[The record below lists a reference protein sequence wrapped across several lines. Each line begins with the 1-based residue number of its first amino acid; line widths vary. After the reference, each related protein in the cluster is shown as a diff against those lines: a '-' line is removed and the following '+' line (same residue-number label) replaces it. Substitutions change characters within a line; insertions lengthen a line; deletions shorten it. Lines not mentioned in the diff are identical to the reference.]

1 MTTET
6 SLRPWWGTF
15 SLDVGGAHHYTVGP
29 LHLWIERRV
38 GEVRTSWWSGDD
50 PLASDLVLSDA
61 GDVPDIPDEPGMV
74 VQRFSLPGGPAE
86 FSVGPMLADR
96 DVVVSPEELISIL
109 PGRRVTLYISSPLWF
124 RVALEADTRVPLVEA
139 PTYRPSDTWF
149 GPNTRQGEL
158 CYWSRVR
165 ARLSREN
172 LPLRPHR
179 AATALVVDNRASTP
193 FPIDR
198 LRLPL
203 PLLSLF
209 ATPEG
214 RIWTDTVTVTRKADG
229 TSLDIDTTGPPDEPD
244 ATRLEGPRRKVER
257 HVFTRLEGLFAPL
270 GGRRHGRL
278 GRLPWS

>member
-1 MTTET
+1 VTTET
-6 SLRPWWGTF
+6 SLRPWWGPF
-15 SLDVGGAHHYTVGP
+15 SLDVGGARHYTIGP
-29 LHLWIERRV
+29 LRLWIERRV
-38 GEVRTSWWSGDD
+38 GEVRVSWVSGDD
-50 PLASDLVLSDA
+50 PLASDLTIEKVSGV
-61 GDVPDIPDEPGMV
+61 GDVTDESGLV
-74 VQRFSLPGGPAE
+74 VQRFSLPDGPVELSMA
-86 FSVGPMLADR
+86 PLLADR

-124 RVALEADTRVPLVEA
+124 RVALEVDPRVPLVEA
-139 PTYRPSDTWF
+139 PAYRPSDTWF

-158 CYWSRVR
+158 CYWSRIR

-179 AATALVVDNRASTP
+179 AATALVVDNRAGTP

-214 RIWTDTVTVTRKADG
+214 RLWTDTVTVTRQADG
-229 TSLDIDTTGPPDEPD
+229 TTLDIDTTGGPEEPG
-244 ATRLEGPRRKVER
+244 ATRLEAPRRTVDR